1 MGRKGGNGMPVA
13 VVKAVLVLVFGVPI
27 AMGCTAFLLGA
38 MMMQIREEEMR
49 DGKAD
54 KLHP

>member
-1 MGRKGGNGMPVA
+1 MTMIQ
-13 VVKAVLVLVFGVPI
+13 AVLFLVFCVPI

-38 MMMQIREEEMR
+38 MMMQIQEEAIA
-49 DGKAD
+49 DGKAE

>member
-1 MGRKGGNGMPVA
+1 MT
-13 VVKAVLVLVFGVPI
+13 VVKAVLVVVFGVPI

-38 MMMQIREEEMR
+38 MLMQIGEEAKA
-49 DGKAD
+49 DGKAE

>member
-1 MGRKGGNGMPVA
+1 MPVA

-49 DGKAD
+49 DGKAE

>member
-1 MGRKGGNGMPVA
+1 MTMIQ
-13 VVKAVLVLVFGVPI
+13 AVLVLVFGVPI

-38 MMMQIREEEMR
+38 MMMQIQEEATA
-49 DGKAD
+49 DGKAE

>member
-1 MGRKGGNGMPVA
+1 MT
-13 VVKAVLVLVFGVPI
+13 VVKAVLVVAFGVPI

-38 MMMQIREEEMR
+38 MMMQIREEEKR
-49 DGKAD
+49 DGKAE

>member
-1 MGRKGGNGMPVA
+1 MTMIQ
-13 VVKAVLVLVFGVPI
+13 AVLVVAFGVPI

-49 DGKAD
+49 GGKAE